1 MMRCNKGVWWSP
13 HFRRPSH
20 QPEKPQEVEA
30 LLDKPELSNSE
41 ECLGLRDPAARSPS
55 NGDREP
61 PKATGAVLTPTTPH
75 ASLRMPSEHRRNRRP
90 VIDDGLSSLSG
101 ARVGG
106 RISRYVQERLQCH
119 GSHAGTKGG
128 GLSHQLITERLMKV
142 SLRSPRPAPAQKP
155 SRKAPM
161 PTRLT
166 QGPELLVPCS
176 CCCYCRL

>member
-1 MMRCNKGVWWSP
+1 MMRCNRGVWCSP

-20 QPEKPQEVEA
+20 RPEKPQEVK
-30 LLDKPELSNSE
+30 LFSTSRS
-41 ECLGLRDPAARSPS
+41 CLIQKNVSGLRDPAARSPS

-75 ASLRMPSEHRRNRRP
+75 ASIWTPSEHRRNRRP

-106 RISRYVQERLQCH
+106 QISRYVQERLQCH

-128 GLSHQLITERLMKV
+128 DLSHQLITERLVKV